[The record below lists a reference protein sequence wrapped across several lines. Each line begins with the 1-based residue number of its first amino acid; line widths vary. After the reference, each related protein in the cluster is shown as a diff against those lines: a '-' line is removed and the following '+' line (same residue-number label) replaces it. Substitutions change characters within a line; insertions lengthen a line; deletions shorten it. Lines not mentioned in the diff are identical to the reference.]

1 LKLRNGS
8 TDENIIFL
16 QTDFKRQRMI
26 ESPPPPMV
34 QQQQQTWAP
43 RGPRTNRQ
51 TPSAD
56 VGQEL

>member
-1 LKLRNGS
+1 LRNGAS
-8 TDENIIFL
+8 DENIIFL

-26 ESPPPPMV
+26 ECGPPPV
-34 QQQQQTWAP
+34 VQQQQQQTWAP

-51 TPSAD
+51 APSAD